1 MALLK
6 WKSLPRDK
14 AQIVLITLSLSP
26 CSCRHRRHRFL
37 EKDKKNLKHTKENRG
52 DSKTKVFN
60 WEEEYGGVWKWT
72 KETKTVETLTGHA
85 RSHIIPRLC
94 FLSILNTKEHLKKL
108 LHAIIKR
115 RWCFWPTR
123 VLIRWKFW
131 CFSREPFG
139 FYLF

>member
-52 DSKTKVFN
+52 DSKTKVMFSLN
-60 WEEEYGGVWKWT
+60 LEHKGASKKALACDN
-72 KETKTVETLTGHA
+72 KEKVMFLANT
-85 RSHIIPRLC
+85 C
-94 FLSILNTKEHLKKL
+94 FD
-108 LHAIIKR
+108 
-115 RWCFWPTR
+115 
-123 VLIRWKFW
+123 
-131 CFSREPFG
+131 
-139 FYLF
+139 